1 MVKFKPT
8 KIVGEVIM
16 RENSMNNLVVGK
28 SCFRQSKE
36 SFYGGE
42 NNNEDV

>member
-1 MVKFKPT
+1 
-8 KIVGEVIM
+8 M

-36 SFYGGE
+36 SFYASE
-42 NNNEDV
+42 KNNQDV